1 MFLKSLHKQSWYV
14 VFYFFTN
21 LHTNHRAFSA
31 KNCATPVEDIDLLEV
46 DLPGLSIKFTVT
58 PLKFSI
64 FLHRPPAPAGN
75 PCFFLNFWFTP
86 LEFQWLLLYVSG
98 TFHWYPQQGGYI
110 FFPEKPIWS
119 HFRTSL
125 FCRITVHQL
134 S

>member
-21 LHTNHRAFSA
+21 LHTNHRAFPA

-86 LEFQWLLLYVSG
+86 LEFQWLLLYPLELSIDILNRGVTFFSG
-98 TFHWYPQQGGYI
+98 KAHLITFQDKLVLPYHG
-110 FFPEKPIWS
+110 
-119 HFRTSL
+119 
-125 FCRITVHQL
+125 
-134 S
+134 